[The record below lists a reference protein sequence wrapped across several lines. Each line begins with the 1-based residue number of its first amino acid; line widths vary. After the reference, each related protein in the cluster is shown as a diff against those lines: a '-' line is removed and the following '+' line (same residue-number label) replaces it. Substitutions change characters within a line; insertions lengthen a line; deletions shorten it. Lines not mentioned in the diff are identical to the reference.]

1 MKAKDKISIYLAIIA
16 VIGFLV
22 YVNSLPNG
30 FVWDD
35 EEQIVNNLVIRDW
48 KNLPLLFESSTFYAG
63 GAGLSGGF
71 YRPLVSLSYMAN
83 YQLWGLNPLGFR
95 LFQICLHLLN
105 SILIFFI
112 FRKIFS
118 LQKIKYRNEIS
129 ALSALFWAI
138 HPANVESVVYLA
150 SIGEILYTFF
160 GLLSFW
166 FFLKY
171 VPGQFADSG
180 ELTNNSDNAFWPVVQ
195 NALRKIGEKTG
206 KNKHLLLGFLFVFIA
221 LFAKETAVVFFP
233 LIALYFFI
241 FLKPGSQFWLK
252 YISGTALSFGLYSF
266 LRFFVARIP
275 VVSMHLAPI
284 SSASFWER
292 LTTIPDEIV
301 SYLRIIFFPKDLA
314 ICQHFV
320 VSSIADIRF
329 WGCLIF
335 LFIIGFGFL
344 IGFGIW
350 NRNWNRKSKL
360 SAFFLLWF
368 FGFLFPA
375 LNIFPLDMTIAE
387 RWLYLPLVGMMGL
400 ISFLAAQFVLKLQK
414 KWRFVFGLFLIF
426 VLLTL
431 SIRAILRNT
440 NWKDGLT
447 LYGHDIKYSKNAFD
461 LENNYGV
468 ELFRAGRIDE
478 ADERFKKSIELQPKW
493 SVSHNNLGAVL
504 ERKGNLDAALAQYKK
519 AIEFSDY
526 YLAYENIGGILVK
539 MKKYE
544 EAKEFLSKA
553 LLKFPQNANLKWQ
566 LALVYLTESDT
577 QKAFSLLLK
586 ALEDD
591 PQNLNVRQ
599 LLETI
604 QRGIKEVLPYLPPV
618 D

>member
-1 MKAKDKISIYLAIIA
+1 MIKQFSTKFFICLIL
-16 VIGFLV
+16 VVGFLV

-35 EEQIVNNLVIRDW
+35 EEQIVNNLIIRSW
-48 KNLPLLFESSTFYAG
+48 SNLPLVFTSSTFYAG

-105 SILIFFI
+105 SILVFFI
-112 FRKIFS
+112 FRKIF
-118 LQKIKYRNEIS
+118 LRQKIKYRYEIS

-150 SIGEILYTFF
+150 SIGEVLYTFF

-171 VPGQFADSG
+171 VPCQFSDSGELINSG
-180 ELTNNSDNAFWPVVQ
+180 ELTNNSDNAFWPVVRK
-195 NALRKIGEKTG
+195 ALGEIVEKIR

-221 LFAKETAVVFFP
+221 LFAKEPAVVFFP

-241 FLKPGSQFWLK
+241 FIKPGFQFWLK
-252 YISGTALSFGLYSF
+252 YTFGTAISLGLYSF

-292 LTTIPDEIV
+292 LTTIPYEIV

-314 ICQHFV
+314 IYQHFV
-320 VSSIADIRF
+320 VSSISDILF

-335 LFIIGFGFL
+335 LSIIFSFIIGFG
-344 IGFGIW
+344 IW
-350 NRNWNRKSKL
+350 NWNRKSKL
-360 SAFFLLWF
+360 RAFFLLWF

-375 LNIFPLDMTIAE
+375 LNIFPLEMTIAE
-387 RWLYLPLVGMMGL
+387 RWLYLPMVSMMGL
-400 ISFLAAQFVLKLQK
+400 VGFLAAQFVLKLQK

-426 VLLTL
+426 VLFGL
-431 SIRAILRNT
+431 SIRTILRNT
-440 NWKDGLT
+440 NWKNGLT
-447 LYGHDIKYSKNAFD
+447 LYGHDIKYSRNAFD

-468 ELFRAGRIDE
+468 ELFREGRIDE

-504 ERKGNLDAALAQYKK
+504 ERKGNLEKALSEYRKS
-519 AIEFSDY
+519 IEISDY
-526 YLAYENIGGILVK
+526 YLAYENIGGILIK
-539 MKKYE
+539 ME
-544 EAKEFLSKA
+544 RFGEVKEFLSKA

-566 LALVYLTESDT
+566 LALVYLNESDAP
-577 QKAFSLLLK
+577 KAISLLLK

-591 PQNLNVRQ
+591 PQNLKARQ

-604 QRGIKEVLPYLPPV
+604 WINQK
-618 D
+618 